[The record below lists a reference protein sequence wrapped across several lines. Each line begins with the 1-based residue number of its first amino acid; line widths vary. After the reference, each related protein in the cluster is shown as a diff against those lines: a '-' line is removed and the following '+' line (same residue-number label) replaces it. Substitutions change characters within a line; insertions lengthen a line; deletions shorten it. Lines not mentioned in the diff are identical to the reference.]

1 MSFEQCAA
9 DIGAAMGREVT
20 PAEAL
25 DLMDRIQ
32 ARADSIRATR
42 ADLADAELRRVA
54 AEELA
59 AQARAAAAVEAR
71 NKRLDLQRQAARR
84 GLIDTAPKVGD
95 TPGAYMGLK
104 ALLTGVN
111 TPFAGHR
118 YSVEARA
125 KGLRTTL
132 LRGMATEIRQT
143 GVTSK
148 ELASPEFGR
157 LVAREVFELNREGGK
172 TGITKNKSAG
182 QIAEIGVKYLDR
194 AREIQ
199 NRAGAWIGQYEG
211 RIARTAHDPDRIR
224 RAGFESWRDYILP
237 RLDERT
243 FEGVT
248 DRDAFLRSAWE
259 ALVSGVHL
267 TQEWKGF
274 DKAPAFKGPGNLAK
288 RLSHE
293 RVLHWRDADG
303 WFDYQ
308 QKFGAENLIAAWL
321 GEMDSGS
328 RNAALM
334 EVFGTNPRYGFQAD
348 LEYIRATRRM
358 DHNKSREVALTRRFD
373 VLDGTA
379 QQPVNRTLARVGQ
392 LIRMQQRTAKLGG
405 IVISAVTDLA
415 GKASELRYQ
424 GLPLLQAYSDGV
436 LSTVRGRRGQNP
448 ELAAEL
454 GLGVEGMIS
463 ALHARYDAD
472 DPSVLG
478 KLSRWENLFFELTG
492 ISYWTDA
499 QRTGAVQLMAHQ
511 LGKQQDRAWG
521 TLKPESRRLLTG
533 AGITPAEWEALRK
546 LPWTTDEEGRVF
558 LTPERARQIGD
569 DALDELRAAEV
580 QRTIDA
586 HLDRLSVDVG
596 QADKLARRIEKLQAV
611 LDKMLPG
618 DRDAEK
624 LDIRATVDAMR
635 RYQKTTAQL
644 GQDVMKLR
652 YGEAGKKLSPS
663 KALERMAREVNTLAR
678 AERQIGEKFARQLAA
693 LKSKRARGEAAQDAA
708 AQAIDGVRDALVER
722 LERIERA
729 PERLEKALADG
740 RIRAREELALKLD
753 AMYADRVDYA
763 VLQAGVD
770 ERAILTGGTLPGTE
784 WGEALRLITQFKS
797 FPAAVLNKSWG
808 RTLYGETARP
818 AKVAAVIHQLTA
830 SILLGYVAQ
839 SLKEMSRGRE
849 PRDPANPGTW
859 VAAMAQGGGA
869 GIYGDFLFGAY
880 SRTGNTALE
889 TLAGPFFPTASDFM
903 NVIYGIREGED
914 PSAAALRL
922 VTANT
927 PFLNLAYTRWAIDYL
942 VLFNLQEAMSPGYLQ
957 RHERRLA
964 RENNQKYLLP
974 PSRVIPRGGGW
985 PTSPDGG

>member
-84 GLIDTAPKVGD
+84 GLIDTAPRVGD

-148 ELASPEFGR
+148 ELASPTFGR

-172 TGITKNKSAG
+172 TGITRNRAAG

-237 RLDERT
+237 RLDDRT

-267 TQEWKGF
+267 TQEWQGF

-293 RVLHWRDADG
+293 RVLHWRDADA

-308 QKFGAENLIAAWL
+308 QRFGAENLIAAWL
-321 GEMDSGS
+321 GELDSGS

-334 EVFGTNPRYGFQAD
+334 DVFGTNPRYGFQAD
-348 LEYIRATRRM
+348 LDYIRTTRRM
-358 DHNKSREVALTRRFD
+358 EHSAGRDQALLNRFD
-373 VLDGTA
+373 ILDGTA
-379 QQPVNRTLARVGQ
+379 QRPVNRTLAQIGQ
-392 LIRMQQRTAKLGG
+392 MIRMQQRTSKLGG
-405 IVISAVTDLA
+405 VLLSSTTDIATKA
-415 GKASELRYQ
+415 GELRYQ
-424 GLPLLQAYSDGV
+424 GIPLLEAYADGI
-436 LSTVRGRRGQNP
+436 LAPVRGRRGQNP

-463 ALHARYDAD
+463 ALHARYDTE

-492 ISYWTDA
+492 LSYWTDA

-511 LGKQQDRAWG
+511 LGKQQDRGWQA
-521 TLKPESRRLLTG
+521 LKPESRRLLTG

-546 LPWTTDEEGRVF
+546 LPWATDEEGRVF

-596 QADKLARRIEKLQAV
+596 QADKLMQRIDR
-611 LDKMLPG
+611 LDGILTKILPNG
-618 DRDAEK
+618 RDAET
-624 LDIRATVDAMR
+624 LEIRATLDAMR
-635 RYQKTTAQL
+635 RHQQTTATL
-644 GQDVMKLR
+644 GRDIVRLR
-652 YGEAGKKLSPS
+652 DERISGT
-663 KALERMAREVNTLAR
+663 KALEVMAREVNTLAR

-693 LKSKRARGEAAQDAA
+693 LKSKRARGAAAQDAA

-770 ERAILTGGTLPGTE
+770 ERAIVTGGTLPGTE
-784 WGEALRLITQFKS
+784 IGEAVRLITQFKS
-797 FPAAVLNKSWG
+797 FPVAMLNKSWG
-808 RTLYGETARP
+808 RTLYGETGRP

-849 PRDPANPGTW
+849 PRDPTNPATW

-889 TLAGPFFPTASDFM
+889 TAAGPFFPTASDLF
-903 NVIYGIREGED
+903 NIAYGIREGED

-964 RENNQKYLLP
+964 RENSQKYLLP

-985 PTSPDGG
+985 PRLPEGG